1 MNDVV
6 SACFS
11 RARPSCQLP
20 SDTNAASA
28 MAVSSTLQA
37 RRCEQA
43 FADAE
48 AHLYLAPPQ
57 RATRPGM
64 IKFLIVLTLAAIVA
78 SLGTGL
84 FHLVKDEGQSKRMVN
99 ALTVRIAL
107 SVLLFILLFVA
118 WKGGM
123 IQPHGVGALSRSG

>member
-1 MNDVV
+1 
-6 SACFS
+6 
-11 RARPSCQLP
+11 
-20 SDTNAASA
+20 
-28 MAVSSTLQA
+28 
-37 RRCEQA
+37 
-43 FADAE
+43 
-48 AHLYLAPPQ
+48 
-57 RATRPGM
+57 M

-118 WKGGM
+118 WKGGL
-123 IQPHGVGALSRSG
+123 IQPHGVGG